1 MPSAARPPASRL
13 PPFWIALTVWG
24 LGAGLYLI
32 GFFQRVAPA
41 VITNEL
47 MTEFAIGA
55 AALGHLSAFYF
66 YSYVAM
72 QIPTGMLADHWG
84 PRRLLTVGAAVA
96 ALGGAL
102 FALSTSYAI
111 VGFGR
116 LLVGASVG
124 VAFVSMLKLASH
136 WFDAKHF
143 AMMSGLALMCGV
155 IGAVSAGLPLRVLVD
170 AFGWRPVMLG
180 VAVLTAAL
188 CAATWLAVR
197 DDPAER
203 GYRSHHLGGRA
214 AAARHS
220 MFGGLR
226 AVLRVPN
233 VWLIFIA
240 SGGITGPTLTFAGLW
255 GVPFLSTHYGLT
267 TREAALLASVV
278 LVAWAVAGPVMGAAS
293 DRMRAR
299 KPLYIFGV
307 GLAAIGWIAVLQ
319 LSGLPVPAL
328 TAILAL
334 TGLASGAVMVSF
346 AFAKESVP
354 AHLAGT
360 VSGVIN
366 MGNMLGGLIM
376 QPAVGWLLDRSWDGT
391 LVNGVRVYS
400 FDAYKAGFSLML
412 VWIILGVF
420 AALATRETHCRQTH

>member
-1 MPSAARPPASRL
+1 MQSATRPAASGF
-13 PPFWIALTVWG
+13 PPFWLALAVWG
-24 LGAGLYLI
+24 LGAALYLI

-41 VITNEL
+41 VVTQEL

-55 AALGHLSAFYF
+55 AALGNLSAFYF

-84 PRRLLTVGAAVA
+84 PRRLLTAGAAVA
-96 ALGGAL
+96 AFGGAL
-102 FALSTSYAI
+102 FALSPSYLV
-111 VGFGR
+111 VGIGR

-136 WFDAKHF
+136 WFPPRHF

-180 VAVLTAAL
+180 VAALTGTL
-188 CAATWLAVR
+188 CVATWVAVR
-197 DDPAER
+197 DDPADR
-203 GYRSHHLGGRA
+203 GYRSYFAGGHSP
-214 AAARHS
+214 AARHS
-220 MFGGLR
+220 MLGGLR
-226 AVLRVPN
+226 AVVRVPN
-233 VWLIFIA
+233 VWLIFFA
-240 SGGITGPTLTFAGLW
+240 AGGISGPTLTFAGLW
-255 GVPFLSTHYGLT
+255 GVPFLTTHYGLT

-278 LVAWAVAGPVMGAAS
+278 LVAWAFAGPVMGVAS
-293 DRMRAR
+293 DRVRAR
-299 KPLYIFGV
+299 KPLFIFGA
-307 GLAAIGWIAVLQ
+307 GFAAIGWIIVLQ
-319 LSGLPVPAL
+319 FAGLPLPAL
-328 TAILAL
+328 VGVLAL
-334 TGLASGAVMVSF
+334 TGIASGAVMVSF

-376 QPAVGWLLDRSWDGT
+376 QPAVGWLLDRNWDGA
-391 LVNGVRVYS
+391 LENGARVYS
-400 FDAYKAGFSLML
+400 FAAYRTGFSLML
-412 VWIILGVF
+412 VWSILGVL
-420 AALATRETHCRQTH
+420 AALATRETHCRQAH

>member
-1 MPSAARPPASRL
+1 MQSGLGSPAPRF
-13 PPFWIALTVWG
+13 PPFWVAIAVWSF
-24 LGAGLYLI
+24 GAALYLI

-84 PRRLLTVGAAVA
+84 PRRLLTAGAAVA
-96 ALGGAL
+96 AIGGVL
-102 FALSTSYAI
+102 FALSSSYTV
-111 VGFGR
+111 VGLGR

-136 WFDAKHF
+136 WFDARHF
-143 AMMSGLALMCGV
+143 AMMSGLALMCGM

-180 VAVLTAAL
+180 VAALTAVL
-188 CAATWLAVR
+188 CVATSVAVR
-197 DDPAER
+197 NDPAER
-203 GYRSHHLGGRA
+203 GYRSHSLGGHP

-220 MFGGLR
+220 MLGGLR
-226 AVLRVPN
+226 AVVRVPN
-233 VWLIFIA
+233 VWLIFFA
-240 SGGITGPTLTFAGLW
+240 SGGISGPTLTFAGLW
-255 GVPFLSTHYGLT
+255 GVPFLTTHYGLT

-299 KPLYIFGV
+299 KPLYIFGA
-307 GLAAIGWIAVLQ
+307 GLAAIGWITVLQ
-319 LSGLPVPAL
+319 FRGLPVSAL
-328 TAILAL
+328 VVLLAL

-346 AFAKESVP
+346 AYAKESVP

-376 QPAVGWLLDRSWDGT
+376 QPAVGWLLDRYWDGT
-391 LVNGVRVYS
+391 LQNGARVYS
-400 FDAYKAGFSLML
+400 FEAYRVGFSLML
-412 VWIILGVF
+412 VWIIFGVF
-420 AALATRETHCRQTH
+420 AALATRETHCHQTR